1 MIFPFCASRLH
12 FSVVYRLTSNFA
24 IRLSALFD
32 ACVCVCACVKGA
44 LALTFKFSRD
54 DKNAFVVIVVVR
66 ICCQLFNSCH
76 FQFTPVHTL
85 TLCALPFISVGRSPP
100 VRMVYRWTLVHF
112 KNSIQIEWHPIPI
125 YGLKVNY
132 TADDY
137 NLYKSFIEI
146 NSLIKASINAKPNK
160 STVYSVEHDVR
171 AILMD
176 SNISSGVEQP
186 ATSAHSFYIFVWIS
200 FHLVLARIDAMT
212 VRRCAR
218 TPDDCVMRRAFTYI
232 IIMCEIVNCRSAKLK
247 YT

>member
-1 MIFPFCASRLH
+1 MIFPFCTSRLH
-12 FSVVYRLTSNFA
+12 FSVVYRLTSNSA
-24 IRLSALFD
+24 IRLLALFGACMCVWKEHSRLRSNSAEMTKMHSLSLWLFVSVVIHSIHAIFSSRRFTHSLSAL
-32 ACVCVCACVKGA
+32 CPLWA
-44 LALTFKFSRD
+44 LA
-54 DKNAFVVIVVVR
+54 VR
-66 ICCQLFNSCH
+66 
-76 FQFTPVHTL
+76 T
-85 TLCALPFISVGRSPP
+85 
-100 VRMVYRWTLVHF
+100 VYRWTLVHF

-132 TADDY
+132 TVDDY

-160 STVYSVEHDVR
+160 WTVYSVEHDVC

-186 ATSAHSFYIFVWIS
+186 AASTHSFYIFMWIS
-200 FHLVLARIDAMT
+200 FHLVLAHIDAMT

-232 IIMCEIVNCRSAKLK
+232 IMCEIVNCRSAKLK